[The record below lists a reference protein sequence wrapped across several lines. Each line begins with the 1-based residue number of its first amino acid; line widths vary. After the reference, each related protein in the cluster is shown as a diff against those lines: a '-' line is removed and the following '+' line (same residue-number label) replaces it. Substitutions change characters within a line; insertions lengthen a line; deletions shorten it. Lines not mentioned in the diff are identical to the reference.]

1 MILTEIGG
9 VFLPLLITGNVELS
23 SLYHILSNMNKFLAS
38 LLLVAIATQGASAF
52 TSKTSLSTRQ
62 ITRTSKPLNGP
73 SFEVPSSAASS
84 TALNLK
90 VKVDPNKK
98 TDNSKGNAKMA
109 AYGGSV
115 AIAVALPIAFLIWS
129 AVSK

>member
-1 MILTEIGG
+1 
-9 VFLPLLITGNVELS
+9 
-23 SLYHILSNMNKFLAS
+23 MNKFLAS
-38 LLLVAIATQGASAF
+38 LLLVAIAAQGASAF
-52 TSKTSLSTRQ
+52 TSKSSLSRRQ
-62 ITRTSKPLNGP
+62 MRTSQPLDGP

-98 TDNSKGNAKMA
+98 TSNTTGNAKMA

-115 AIAVALPIAFLIWS
+115 VIAVALPVLFLIWS
-129 AVSK
+129 AVSN

>member
-1 MILTEIGG
+1 
-9 VFLPLLITGNVELS
+9 
-23 SLYHILSNMNKFLAS
+23 MNKFLAS

-52 TSKTSLSTRQ
+52 TSKNSLSRRQ
-62 ITRTSKPLNGP
+62 IRTSQPLDGP

-98 TDNSKGNAKMA
+98 TANTAGNAKMA

-115 AIAVALPIAFLIWS
+115 VVAVALPVLFLIWS